1 MKRLL
6 LARYLRVEA
15 IASIIL
21 LGVMGG
27 VFGVKAIEEGG
38 TNVLYDLVVGVS
50 LAAVAVVLIRP
61 LLKR

>member
-1 MKRLL
+1 
-6 LARYLRVEA
+6 
-15 IASIIL
+15 
-21 LGVMGG
+21 MGG

>member
-1 MKRLL
+1 MKKLL
-6 LARYLRVEA
+6 LAKYLRIEA

-21 LGVMGG
+21 LGAMGG